1 MSLMSGTILLRNVS
15 IDILAGRYYT
25 TSTAVRQ
32 VRQEDSLFP
41 SLIKSIEDVLYA
53 LRM

>member
-32 VRQEDSLFP
+32 VRQEDSFLA
-41 SLIKSIEDVLYA
+41 SLIKGVEYIFYSF
-53 LRM
+53 